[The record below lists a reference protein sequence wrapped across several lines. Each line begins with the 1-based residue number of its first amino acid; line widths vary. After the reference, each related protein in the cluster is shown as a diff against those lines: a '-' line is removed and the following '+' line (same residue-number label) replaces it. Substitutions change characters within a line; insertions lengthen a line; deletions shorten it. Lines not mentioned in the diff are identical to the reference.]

1 MEHHLT
7 AKAVLLGEG
16 RVGKT
21 SLLLRFVHQTFDDRT
36 SPTVQASFFD
46 KRITIGPTTCKLAIW
61 DTAGQER
68 FHALGPIYYR
78 DADAAILVY
87 DITDQDSFVKVQNW
101 IRELRRMVGH
111 DIVLVIAGNKCD
123 MERQRQV
130 AREDAQAYAAAQ
142 GAYLYETS
150 AKLNIGID
158 DLFLDLATRA
168 RDRVMRSGGHA
179 IRAYPTRPLALPH
192 LGTHACRAAQDW
204 SR

>member
-1 MEHHLT
+1 
-7 AKAVLLGEG
+7 
-16 RVGKT
+16 
-21 SLLLRFVHQTFDDRT
+21 
-36 SPTVQASFFD
+36 VQASFFD